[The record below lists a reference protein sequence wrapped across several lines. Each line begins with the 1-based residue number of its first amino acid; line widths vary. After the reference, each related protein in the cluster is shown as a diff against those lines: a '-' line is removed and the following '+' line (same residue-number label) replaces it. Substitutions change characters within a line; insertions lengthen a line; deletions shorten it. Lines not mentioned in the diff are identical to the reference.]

1 MSLQL
6 PCEFSVREILP
17 AVRSIV
23 AQKLIKE
30 RNLSEYKAAN
40 LMGLTPAA
48 VSNYLKSRRGSN
60 LRSLLEK
67 DEKFMDLV
75 NEVMERI
82 LNSNS
87 NLSVYYCILC
97 SEGKKVL
104 TKHGYNLSPCLYET
118 TVEPK

>member
-48 VSNYLKSRRGSN
+48 VSNYLK
-60 LRSLLEK
+60 K
-67 DEKFMDLV
+67 
-75 NEVMERI
+75 
-82 LNSNS
+82 
-87 NLSVYYCILC
+87 
-97 SEGKKVL
+97 
-104 TKHGYNLSPCLYET
+104 
-118 TVEPK
+118 

>member
-82 LNSNS
+82 LK
-87 NLSVYYCILC
+87 LKILIFLYIIVFYVLKV
-97 SEGKKVL
+97 KKFL
-104 TKHGYNLSPCLYET
+104 QSMGTL
-118 TVEPK
+118 

>member
-23 AQKLIKE
+23 AEKLIKE
-30 RNLSEYKAAN
+30 KNLSEYKAAS

-48 VSNYLKSRRGSN
+48 VSNYLKSKRGSN
-60 LRSLLEK
+60 LKSILEK

-75 NEVMERI
+75 SEVTNRI
-82 LNSNS
+82 VSSNS
-87 NLSVYYCILC
+87 NLSIYYCILC

-104 TKHGYNLSPCLYET
+104 NRHGYNLSPCLYET
-118 TVEPK
+118 NEVK

>member
-104 TKHGYNLSPCLYET
+104 TKHGYTLSPCLYET

>member
-104 TKHGYNLSPCLYET
+104 TKHGYTLGPCLYEA

>member
-97 SEGKKVL
+97 SEGKKSSYKAWVHS
-104 TKHGYNLSPCLYET
+104 KPM
-118 TVEPK
+118 PI